1 MAQEKSTISRLNE
14 ICQQWK
20 FPLPVYREAEGNYQ
34 QFGTEVTLTLEDD
47 VLGFHALGRTKKISK
62 TNVADKAILY
72 IEENYPHLLKPPPLP
87 ELEPSASIAQPLLKK
102 TQLNKQKEAPVNMH
116 ELAKETEELSREE
129 TKPISQH
136 GDCNNE

>member
-87 ELEPSASIAQPLLKK
+87 VIYHPSVCQTFITYIISGTRTIRFHCSTAFKENSI
-102 TQLNKQKEAPVNMH
+102 KQ
-116 ELAKETEELSREE
+116 TERG
-129 TKPISQH
+129 TCQYA
-136 GDCNNE
+136 